1 MAAQTLT
8 PDTEQELLEFREW
21 FIEQLKEMKREQCVL
36 AEQKRR
42 LQQEAERLERMRR
55 DFDRAKESQERLR
68 AQQESLFHM
77 KQKVLEEELRRL
89 ADERKAF
96 DAEREEFYARV
107 KQAESEQMQPVA
119 DRVLDDAS
127 KLFFA
132 GVESEMALKK
142 RYKDLIKIYHPDN
155 LCGDNDVLQA
165 INLEYDRLCAFF
177 VVS

>member
-1 MAAQTLT
+1 MATQTPI

-21 FIEQLKEMKREQCVL
+21 FIEKLREMKREEYVL
-36 AEQKRR
+36 KERKRR
-42 LQQEAERLERMRR
+42 LKQDEEHLAMERR

-96 DAEREEFYARV
+96 DEEREEFEAR
-107 KQAESEQMQPVA
+107 KKLAESEQLAQA
-119 DRVLDDAS
+119 DMADSEAVG
-127 KLFFA
+127 KLFFV
-132 GVESEMALKK
+132 GVQSEMALKK

-155 LCGDNDVLQA
+155 LCGDTQMLQT
-165 INLEYDRLCAFF
+165 INEEYDRLCAFYG
-177 VVS
+177 VM